1 MERQSAQLLQQL
13 TVSGLE
19 WWGINRNSTAV
30 KSKKAPVITLRIPVC
45 ACVCVCGYLSSK
57 VYEETLQSLDSLRK
71 FNLYLRAQIVRPFL

>member
-1 MERQSAQLLQQL
+1 MERQSAHLLQQL

-45 ACVCVCGYLSSK
+45 VCVCGYLSSK
-57 VYEETLQSLDSLRK
+57 VYEETLQSPDSLRK
-71 FNLYLRAQIVRPFL
+71 FNLYLRAQIGCPLL